1 MNSFRKS
8 NLQNIKNILNEK
20 EPELNWRALL
30 YGVIRLKNMW

>member
-8 NLQNIKNILNEK
+8 NLQNIKNIFEK
-20 EPELNWRALL
+20 KPELNWRTLL

>member
-8 NLQNIKNILNEK
+8 NLQNIKNIFEEK
-20 EPELNWRALL
+20 PELNWRALL